1 LGPILFLV
9 ASLLATAA
17 ASSEVAAAGD
27 TSVEVPAPFREARAP
42 LVLDATLLCLA
53 MPVLAMPAAN
63 EVILVLCLLFLCLFG
78 FFLSFPIGILR
89 PKKEWRCFRQVYA
102 L

>member
-17 ASSEVAAAGD
+17 AALPVAAASEVAAAGD

-63 EVILVLCLLFLCLFG
+63 EVILFCASYFFCLFG
-78 FFLSFPIGILR
+78 FFLSFFSYWQSLT
-89 PKKEWRCFRQVYA
+89 
-102 L
+102 